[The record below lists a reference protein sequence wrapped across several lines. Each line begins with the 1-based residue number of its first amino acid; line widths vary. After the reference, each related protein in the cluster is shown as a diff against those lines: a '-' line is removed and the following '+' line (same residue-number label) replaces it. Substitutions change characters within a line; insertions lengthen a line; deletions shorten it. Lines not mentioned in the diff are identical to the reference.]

1 MKYTNKYN
9 GHTYFIE
16 SGVVMFGSDGLFME
30 SSSSVSDFNRMI
42 ELGEL
47 VPVKPTRENFRDL
60 VNEAKKDNPGLQIR
74 FVAFIAHIGFK
85 EAYAGTVAQ
94 RNARFIRWMTDR
106 KADYVRLRGHMVKND
121 YCTGYHSILDHD
133 DFTDFIVSGE
143 WL

>member
-9 GHTYFIE
+9 GLTYFIE
-16 SGVVMFGSDGLFME
+16 NGVVMFGSDGLFME
-30 SSSSVSDFNRMI
+30 SSGGVSGFNSMI

-74 FVAFIAHIGFK
+74 FVAFIAHLGFEK
-85 EAYAGTVAQ
+85 AYAGNVAS
-94 RNARFIRWMTDR
+94 RNARFMSWINDR
-106 KADYVRLRGHMVKND
+106 RNDYVRLRGHMVQKD
-121 YCTGYHSILDHD
+121 YCTGYVTILDHD